1 MVQPAPDWGNPSCWA
16 PSAQGGLH
24 EAPRDAHR
32 RRRRVRGRFHLAGE
46 RAGGRESIGRSHR
59 RPCAGHQLGRRPAI
73 PAPWGPVRAARR
85 QPGRGRPAHL
95 APQAPAQLPD
105 SAALARR
112 ARARDRALR
121 NTERGNGRA
130 AHLFGRHGAFARQ
143 LRRDATEDGALRLDR
158 KRRRRLPAPQRRAL
172 EHHLR
177 EPERRPAPAATV
189 SDVALLPADEQAP
202 LEGVIKG
209 EVLRM
214 YQEVAEHPEGEFHF
228 YHGRQAAELF
238 GYERD
243 WLDRAPRGAV
253 ASFAG
258 VGNPHLRSRL
268 QPGDTVLD
276 LGGGAGLDSTIAV
289 WQVGATGR
297 VIGVDLNPTMCRKA
311 EAHAAASGV
320 RMACHEGRM
329 EDIPLPDASVD
340 VVISN
345 GVINL
350 SFRKRTVIRELLRVL
365 RPGGRLSITDIVSA
379 KQLSQSIVND
389 PKLWA
394 S

>member
-1 MVQPAPDWGNPSCWA
+1 MTDNAVVHAEE
-16 PSAQGGLH
+16 QG
-24 EAPRDAHR
+24 
-32 RRRRVRGRFHLAGE
+32 
-46 RAGGRESIGRSHR
+46 S
-59 RPCAGHQLGRRPAI
+59 
-73 PAPWGPVRAARR
+73 
-85 QPGRGRPAHL
+85 
-95 APQAPAQLPD
+95 
-105 SAALARR
+105 
-112 ARARDRALR
+112 
-121 NTERGNGRA
+121 
-130 AHLFGRHGAFARQ
+130 
-143 LRRDATEDGALRLDR
+143 
-158 KRRRRLPAPQRRAL
+158 
-172 EHHLR
+172 
-177 EPERRPAPAATV
+177 
-189 SDVALLPADEQAP
+189 

-243 WLDRAPRGAV
+243 WLDRAPPGAV

-258 VGNPHLRSRL
+258 VGNPHLRSRI
-268 QPGDTVLD
+268 QPGETVLD
-276 LGGGAGLDSTIAV
+276 LGSGAGLDGIIAA
-289 WQVGATGR
+289 WQVGPLGR
-297 VIGVDLNPTMCRKA
+297 VIGLDLNPTMCRKA

-320 RMACHEGRM
+320 RIACHEGRM
-329 EDIPLPDASVD
+329 EDIPLPDGSVD

-350 SFRKRTVIRELLRVL
+350 AFRERRVVQELFRVL
-365 RPGGRLSITDIVSA
+365 KPGGRVSITDIVSA